1 MILLTFQKGPNGTH
15 QLVAALNGRSMSP
28 NQEMAETTANLV
40 TLEKPFEDN
49 DVSADSSSQHQLC
62 KDTILYFI
70 FLCNIGNT
78 IQSKELFHHSLICFC
93 APLKIFLSHRS
104 QPGIKPT
111 TRRTTAL

>member
-1 MILLTFQKGPNGTH
+1 MILITFQKGPNGTH

-62 KDTILYFI
+62 KDAILY
-70 FLCNIGNT
+70 
-78 IQSKELFHHSLICFC
+78 SKKSIWSK
-93 APLKIFLSHRS
+93 LKSF
-104 QPGIKPT
+104 
-111 TRRTTAL
+111 

>member
-62 KDTILYFI
+62 KNTNLYSTR
-70 FLCNIGNT
+70 NPASRA
-78 IQSKELFHHSLICFC
+78 SKRALIV
-93 APLKIFLSHRS
+93 A
-104 QPGIKPT
+104 IKPSSYVH
-111 TRRTTAL
+111 RL

>member
-40 TLEKPFEDN
+40 TLEKPYEDN

-62 KDTILYFI
+62 KDAILYFKRSI
-70 FLCNIGNT
+70 W
-78 IQSKELFHHSLICFC
+78 SKVKSF
-93 APLKIFLSHRS
+93 
-104 QPGIKPT
+104 
-111 TRRTTAL
+111 

>member
-1 MILLTFQKGPNGTH
+1 MILITFQKGPNGTH

-70 FLCNIGNT
+70 FLCNIRDT
-78 IQSKELFHHSLICFC
+78 IQYHGGLRSRELGQAPMLQVSL
-93 APLKIFLSHRS
+93 APRQALSSHQR
-104 QPGIKPT
+104 Q
-111 TRRTTAL
+111 

>member
-40 TLEKPFEDN
+40 TLEKPYEDN

-62 KDTILYFI
+62 KGAILYSKKYTMRTN
-70 FLCNIGNT
+70 LLNWCNLVSI
-78 IQSKELFHHSLICFC
+78 SKNVVFYASLVLRIY
-93 APLKIFLSHRS
+93 
-104 QPGIKPT
+104 
-111 TRRTTAL
+111 

>member
-62 KDTILYFI
+62 KDAILY
-70 FLCNIGNT
+70 
-78 IQSKELFHHSLICFC
+78 SKTYIWSKVKSF
-93 APLKIFLSHRS
+93 
-104 QPGIKPT
+104 
-111 TRRTTAL
+111 

>member
-1 MILLTFQKGPNGTH
+1 MILITFQKGPNGTH

-62 KDTILYFI
+62 KDAILY
-70 FLCNIGNT
+70 LNQRYTYRVLQT
-78 IQSKELFHHSLICFC
+78 IQLKLILLWVWAEWAELGR
-93 APLKIFLSHRS
+93 AK
-104 QPGIKPT
+104 
-111 TRRTTAL
+111 TALKFKYEI